1 MSELSALRAAIVGV
15 CDGTL
20 GTVRTVATAGT
31 EHATASPQNSRVR
44 ALLSPKFDVTF
55 QRSARHP
62 ASPLGTSTREIK
74 TVEVRI
80 DIEHAIDVEEILDEE
95 RNAIR
100 DAVHEA
106 CDEIVAA
113 LSYPG
118 NLLVD
123 GEANA
128 TGCVD
133 GMLSGEN
140 GAPTWE
146 VVGEDLEAKLIRSQI
161 RGTAYVLHARAVAA

>member
-20 GTVRTVATAGT
+20 GSVRTVEDADAVYHG
-31 EHATASPQNSRVR
+31 ASPLNERVQ
-44 ALLSPKFDVTF
+44 ALLAPTFDVTF
-55 QRSARHP
+55 TGSRRHA
-62 ASPLGTSTREIK
+62 ASPLGTGTYEIR
-74 TVEVRI
+74 T
-80 DIEHAIDVEEILDEE
+80 IDVRVDIKHALSEDVLEDD
-95 RNAIR
+95 RAAVR

-106 CDEIVAA
+106 CDEIVTA

-123 GEANA
+123 GDAEA

-133 GMLSGEN
+133 GMLSGEG
-140 GAPTWE
+140 GAPSWE
-146 VVGEDLEAKLIRSQI
+146 ITAEDWDARLIRSQI
-161 RGTAYVLHARAVAA
+161 RGTAYVQHTRAVA